1 MGSLILPFWTSGEV
15 SSGFQ
20 SHSGQPHS
28 RLAEAYVLQTGHS
41 SLRFT
46 LFHSYTVKF
55 CLIIEWSS
63 NKPKKGCCGEIHGRI
78 LCISGIRK
86 D

>member
-1 MGSLILPFWTSGEV
+1 MGSLILLLWTSGDV

-20 SHSGQPHS
+20 NQNGQPHS
-28 RLAEAYVLQTGHS
+28 RLAEVYVLQAGHS
-41 SLRFT
+41 SLRFA
-46 LFHSYTVKF
+46 LFHSYTAK
-55 CLIIEWSS
+55 
-63 NKPKKGCCGEIHGRI
+63 NRKKGYCGEIHRRI